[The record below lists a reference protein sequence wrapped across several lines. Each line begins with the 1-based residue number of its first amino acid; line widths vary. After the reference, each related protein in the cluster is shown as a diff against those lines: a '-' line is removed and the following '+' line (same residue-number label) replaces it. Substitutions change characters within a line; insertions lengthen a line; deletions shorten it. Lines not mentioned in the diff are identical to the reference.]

1 MKKNKKKTTED
12 WSSTTILAR
21 VPPELRAKIEKVAAL
36 KSWSLS
42 HTMCVAAQQ
51 YVERVGS

>member
-1 MKKNKKKTTED
+1 MKKNKKKSTED
-12 WSSTTILAR
+12 WSRKTILAR

-42 HTMCVAAQQ
+42 HTMCVAAEQ